1 MEQKKI
7 LGIPYTEFG
16 NTIKIAG
23 MILQGNEETFGV
35 IFPDMNPIHDD
46 IDLNRLSHEEWKE
59 LLFQLDIV
67 ETEILDPNNKNQ
79 KIIVRKSQREIEQQV
94 NWNVFRRD
102 NYTCRYCGNDKTPL
116 TVDHIVLWEQ
126 MGCKC
131 RRQFNYS
138 L

>member
-59 LLFQLDIV
+59 LLFQLDVV
-67 ETEILDPNNKNQ
+67 ETEVLDPIIRVKKLLFVNHKEKLNNK
-79 KIIVRKSQREIEQQV
+79 
-94 NWNVFRRD
+94 
-102 NYTCRYCGNDKTPL
+102 
-116 TVDHIVLWEQ
+116 
-126 MGCKC
+126 
-131 RRQFNYS
+131 
-138 L
+138 